1 MESRAA
7 TSLVRERPVQI
18 QVGETGLAES
28 RRTPPEGCLVIVQ
41 PLEGTWLSDRVPA
54 AAVRQSRIEGYSAGA
69 EHLRM
74 SSRALTQFLPGLVDG
89 YGPSLARDAADL
101 VLASGAAH
109 VDVLVARVEG
119 ARPWDYHDERVH
131 GALEPFL
138 ADMPGT
144 LLVLPDVA
152 GPPDVRHA
160 PRITPEERLARFTAV
175 LQHLGPGLRERYQ
188 TALVDMPDLPSSMTE
203 DVLSA
208 AVDRDVALVRF
219 TGSADDRRAQ
229 GWHSPS
235 ALVAAELLTPRSV
248 SILGLAGRRLRLPE
262 VRRTVRSREV
272 QLRYGYPAIPEG
284 PHAARFLNVR
294 LETGSDTAEVLNE
307 PVFRRPFGGWT
318 LSSMRMVKA
327 VHQQLVDTASQFVFR
342 PANPREAL
350 ALATAINRSMDP
362 FVQAGLLTG
371 PDGSGTPTISGT
383 VEHTDPTNH
392 SLIADVQGMLKPWSH
407 RVLVRVALRPHSE
420 PELEVR

>member
-28 RRTPPEGCLVIVQ
+28 RRTPPEGCILAIQ
-41 PLEGTWLSDRVPA
+41 PLEGTWFSDLVPA
-54 AAVRQSRIEGYSAGA
+54 AVVRQSRIEGYPAGV

-74 SSRALTQFLPGLVDG
+74 SSRALTQHLPGLVDG
-89 YGPSLARDAADL
+89 NGPSLVRDAADL
-101 VLASGAAH
+101 ILSSGVPH
-109 VDVLVARVEG
+109 VDVLIARVEG
-119 ARPWDYHDERVH
+119 AKPWDFHDERVH
-131 GALEPFL
+131 GVLSPFL

-144 LLVLPDVA
+144 LLVLPDSG
-152 GPPDVRHA
+152 GPPAVRHA
-160 PRITPEERLARFTAV
+160 PKFTPEQQLERFAEALA
-175 LQHLGPGLRERYQ
+175 HLGPGLRERYQ
-188 TALVDMPDLPSSMTE
+188 TALVDVPVLPASFVE
-203 DVLSA
+203 DILGA
-208 AVDRDVALVRF
+208 GTDKDVALVRWI
-219 TGSADDRRAQ
+219 GSADDRKAQ
-229 GWHSPS
+229 GWHS
-235 ALVAAELLTPRSV
+235 AAAVVASELLTPRSV
-248 SILGLAGRRLRLPE
+248 AILGLAGRRIRLPE
-262 VRRTVRSREV
+262 SRRSIRSREEI
-272 QLRYGYPAIPEG
+272 LRYGYKTQAAD

-294 LETGSDTAEVLNE
+294 LQAGSDTAEVVNE
-307 PVFRRPFGGWT
+307 PVFRRPFGSWT
-318 LSSMRMVKA
+318 VSSMRMVKA
-327 VHQQLVDTASQFVFR
+327 VHQQLVETASQFVFR

-350 ALATAINRSMDP
+350 ALATAINRSVEP

-371 PDGSGTPTISGT
+371 PEGTGTPTISGT